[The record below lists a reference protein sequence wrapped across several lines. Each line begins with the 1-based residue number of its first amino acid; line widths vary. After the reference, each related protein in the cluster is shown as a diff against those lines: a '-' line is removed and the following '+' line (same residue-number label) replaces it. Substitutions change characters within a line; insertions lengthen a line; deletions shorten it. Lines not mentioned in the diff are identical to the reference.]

1 MKRLE
6 KGLSFDLAVM
16 FKTRFNERVKV
27 VVA

>member
-6 KGLSFDLAVM
+6 KGPSFDLAVM
-16 FKTRFNERVKV
+16 FKARFNERVKV